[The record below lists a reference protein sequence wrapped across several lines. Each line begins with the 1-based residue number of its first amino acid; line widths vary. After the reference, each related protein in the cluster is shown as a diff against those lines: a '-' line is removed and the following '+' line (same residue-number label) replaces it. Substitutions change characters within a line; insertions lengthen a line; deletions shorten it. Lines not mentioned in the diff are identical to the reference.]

1 MERTEVLPGEIK
13 VLHNQIYEYKKGV
26 RNLVLFTMNERY
38 LPLARER
45 LERQNIP
52 YLVQRAGKSNIN
64 LYFGQ
69 PECLE
74 TIRTFV
80 GRPLNRLTPKK
91 ILSSERFWD
100 TTSASNA
107 NASAQRKKT
116 SVRPNGHKAGQS
128 AETRPAKVAE
138 VYFLPYLCRP

>member
-69 PECLE
+69 PECIE

-80 GRPLNRLTPKK
+80 GRPLNRLTP
-91 ILSSERFWD
+91 EED